1 LSAALPFIA
10 QLTSTRGEAIMRHGS
25 AVGTFVLILFIS
37 LCLSMEASYAE
48 NKTKSYYSPIIHVN
62 KEQGYI
68 VISDSGAVFGV
79 EVPPEAKPN
88 LDKLPPS
95 GLIDLVVEIRPG
107 QAPLVKKWTVMSGE
121 TACRVF
127 DGKECRP

>member
-1 LSAALPFIA
+1 
-10 QLTSTRGEAIMRHGS
+10 MRQGS
-25 AVGTFVLILFIS
+25 AVGTFALILLIS
-37 LCLSMEASYAE
+37 MCLAVRTSHAEAQ
-48 NKTKSYYSPIIHVN
+48 TKSYYSPIIHVN

-121 TACRVF
+121 TTCRVF

>member
-1 LSAALPFIA
+1 
-10 QLTSTRGEAIMRHGS
+10 MRHGS
-25 AVGTFVLILFIS
+25 AVRTSVLILFIS
-37 LCLSMEASYAE
+37 LGLSMNASYAE
-48 NKTKSYYSPIIHVN
+48 NKTKSYYSPIILVN

-121 TACRVF
+121 TDCRVF

>member
-1 LSAALPFIA
+1 
-10 QLTSTRGEAIMRHGS
+10 MYYGS
-25 AVGTFVLILFIS
+25 AVGTFVLIILFSI
-37 LCLSMEASYAE
+37 CLWTGASFAE
-48 NKTKSYYSPIIHVN
+48 TQTKSYYSPIIHVN